1 MFSFNKFQEN
11 VCVCVRVSEE
21 TTGEGLKEI
30 FVILYYQ

>member
-1 MFSFNKFQEN
+1 MR
-11 VCVCVRVSEE
+11 VCVCVCVCVSEE